1 MFKTTLSVLMFAT
14 AVAGAQTVTVGS
26 TTSTTNG
33 ATTTITVPVSV
44 AVPPAS
50 GGTSGSPMASLRVEA
65 GASLGAAIS
74 ETFSKADTFK
84 TVALSHVV
92 TDTASGWNSTTN
104 SYTIPV
110 SGTYLII
117 SNIRLA
123 DFAPPGVSYGQGV
136 DTTNVDTFS
145 FLWSTTG
152 TAPRNGFVNSRVMQL
167 SAGQTV
173 SLFAYVD
180 SASPIH
186 LSSAI
191 LNIQQLP

>member
-1 MFKTTLSVLMFAT
+1 MFKTTLSVFLFAT

-44 AVPPAS
+44 AIPPAS
-50 GGTSGSPMASLRVEA
+50 GTTGTSSMASLRVEA
-65 GASLGAAIS
+65 GGGLGQPIS
-74 ETFSKADTFK
+74 QTFSSADRFK

-92 TDTASGWNSTTN
+92 TDTATGWNSSTN
-104 SYTIPV
+104 TYTVPAT
-110 SGTYLII
+110 GTYLIV

-123 DFAPPGVSYGQGV
+123 DFAPNGVSYGQGV
-136 DTTNVDTFS
+136 DTTNVDSFS
-145 FLWSTTG
+145 FLWTSTAAG
-152 TAPRNGFVNSRVMQL
+152 PRNGFVNSRVMQL

-180 SASPIH
+180 SATPIH